1 MNEVRVFLELIKL
14 DNGKIMFSTGGGI
27 CNDGQMESHDN
38 LADAIRDLNER
49 VVVEYERLR
58 KWKWHSIQES
68 EVEQMNKIPM
78 YEIRSKKNRGHVF
91 MFQNEDGTQKPAKY
105 LFKDSAE
112 KMLAILNKD
121 CNQYYIVL
129 A

>member
-58 KWKWHSIQES
+58 K
-68 EVEQMNKIPM
+68 
-78 YEIRSKKNRGHVF
+78 
-91 MFQNEDGTQKPAKY
+91 
-105 LFKDSAE
+105 
-112 KMLAILNKD
+112 
-121 CNQYYIVL
+121 
-129 A
+129 